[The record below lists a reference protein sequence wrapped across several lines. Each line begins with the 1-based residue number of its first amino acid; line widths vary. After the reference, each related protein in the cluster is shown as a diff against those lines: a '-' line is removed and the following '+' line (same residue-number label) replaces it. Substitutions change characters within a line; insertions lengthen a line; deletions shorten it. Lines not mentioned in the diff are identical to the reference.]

1 MSRNRKKKNKKI
13 ESKEELK
20 IIDFDADEEVISS
33 NQEKSD
39 SLDSNDSDSKKKDS
53 GKKDSEKKNSEI
65 KASDKKDSDIK
76 NSDKK
81 DLDKKE
87 SSNKASDK
95 DVSDKKNTDKEA
107 LDTKASENNT
117 SENKASDK
125 QESDIKAS
133 DIKALETK
141 ESDKINS
148 DKKNSDKKDSNK
160 DNSNSNKE
168 ESNDKKS
175 DDTKSE
181 DKASEDKT
189 KEDESLETLEKK
201 PKSKVLKFV
210 GRFFAFVG
218 VTLLMLVIGLY
229 VIMWI
234 CTKGPSSQ
242 IKELF
247 VLSVRESSA
256 GGFLADI
263 YLSPEEITL
272 IEEKNKV
279 EEVTSVTDTSIV
291 QITAKTS
298 DSASDNTIEQEVEE
312 GFIVESMFDVN
323 VYTENGIEFHE
334 IAGTTFTGIAMVV
347 SDPSRVFIGTPR
359 DTYDGGPGISV
370 PDIANRY
377 GAIAA
382 TNGGFFVDTGGHG
395 DGGTPIGAVF
405 SHGKM
410 VYGAAGGYYN
420 MMGFNEEGVL
430 ICGNMSGQQAIDM
443 GMRDGLQC
451 NPFLI
456 INGEPVNVGGKGGGL
471 NPRTALGQR
480 ADGAVVLLT
489 IDGRQASSLG
499 ASMSDMV
506 DVMLSFDVV
515 NAGNLDGGG
524 STVLYYDG
532 EIRNVVMSIYGARG
546 VPNAVCVAPN

>member
-39 SLDSNDSDSKKKDS
+39 NLDSTDSDSKKKDS
-53 GKKDSEKKNSEI
+53 GKKDSEKKDSEI
-65 KASDKKDSDIK
+65 KDSDIKDSDKKDSDM
-76 NSDKK
+76 
-81 DLDKKE
+81 
-87 SSNKASDK
+87 KASDM
-95 DVSDKKNTDKEA
+95 
-107 LDTKASENNT
+107 
-117 SENKASDK
+117 
-125 QESDIKAS
+125 
-133 DIKALETK
+133 KALETK

-160 DNSNSNKE
+160 ENSNKEELNKE

-263 YLSPEEITL
+263 YLSPEEIAF

-298 DSASDNTIEQEVEE
+298 DSASDNTIDQEVEE